1 MYRAAKFIEN
11 FRRKESDLTFV
22 VVLEIE
28 VTITAYPAPRQAFDL
43 RKFDHGMRI
52 RLATVV
58 ADKIVSTR
66 DVKVADFHC
75 CHDNIEAARFT

>member
-1 MYRAAKFIEN
+1 MQRAAKLIEN
-11 FRRKESDLTFV
+11 FNREESNLTFV

-28 VTITAYPAPRQAFDL
+28 VTITANAAPGQAFDL
-43 RKFDHGMRI
+43 RNFDHGMRI

-66 DVKVADFHC
+66 DVKVADFH
-75 CHDNIEAARFT
+75 